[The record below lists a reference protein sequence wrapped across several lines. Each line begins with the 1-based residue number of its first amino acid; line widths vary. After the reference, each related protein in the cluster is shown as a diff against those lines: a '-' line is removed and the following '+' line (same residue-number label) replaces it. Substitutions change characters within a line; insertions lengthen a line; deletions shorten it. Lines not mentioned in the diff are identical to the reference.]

1 MTAVEDGAAQLRRG
15 VLLNQLVRTL
25 DRIRTER
32 IPATQAA
39 AEVAAEQA
47 EAGIGRMLDL
57 LGAPESHLD
66 ELAADD
72 PARPAVEAFHRR
84 LGKLEEA
91 RGGSF
96 AAPATGSVHRHSH
109 NVIDGHLNPLRAAA
123 QERAETLVDGA
134 MANRR
139 VVDRDEFERT
149 VFDTEVV
156 DAATA
161 QAVARLTHYL
171 ERRVGV
177 AAADVAAD
185 LEAVTPQ
192 TATVA
197 GTAGRGYR
205 RSVIGVAVLAAA
217 VLFAWNVGPLVLAAG
232 AVAGF
237 AVPRLRNWL
246 GKRAATKY
254 EEELSRA
261 RGAARQAVTDTFDA
275 IRDGIADWFLGAAR
289 TAMVQ
294 VLGDLTAQA
303 LTMREVVTTAKAN
316 RKRVEESAGRVDG
329 WTDGVRDPAT
339 VLREA
344 MRRCEEDAQSRGSA
358 LWLGEAW
365 CDDPTNL
372 RDPSAVPA
380 AHVRAPGPDV
390 LPALVRGRLPAVL
403 AEAAR
408 TPRLGSGT
416 FWLVRLGELLA
427 DDPAAGP
434 VLAELER
441 LRADHRPRVLVYG
454 DYDSGKSSFIRRL
467 LVDDRE
473 PVPPTLTVSARPET
487 QDVHEYRW
495 GEFRLIDTPGLQS
508 GTARHDDEA
517 QRSLPDAALIVYM
530 LGANPVT
537 SDRTGLDLVL
547 RGDPDRGVLPK
558 LDRTVFVVNRADE
571 LSVNPLD
578 DPDGFAQVIA
588 RRERELRD
596 ALVGTPELRRLGVT
610 VAPERIVF
618 VASDPFGQVGDADEV
633 TSADFDECRDWDG
646 MDEVR
651 AAFDEL
657 ALRLQAN
664 SVDVGILHA
673 GVAALGELMA
683 ANAAVI
689 ARDGAAIEQLGGLAG
704 DVHDRMELGRL
715 LADDQHA
722 ALTRTGL
729 GFIDEAVAEAL
740 QLDDDKRRE
749 ARLNRAVQFR
759 DDREL
764 GQRVEEWAEETNRR
778 VADWVRET
786 AVVLQRRIDSQAF
799 RRALGAPQTQPQTQP
814 EHLRFPTPPAATRQL
829 RELGPSVGQA
839 VQVVGQLRALRV
851 VKVGTEQAVAILRAG
866 VADTAQLE
874 PRARAFWRLVTA
886 GGRPRSGARRRPAPP
901 ASQARPR
908 RRARRCASAP
918 PRPRS

>member
-1 MTAVEDGAAQLRRG
+1 M
-15 VLLNQLVRTL
+15 
-25 DRIRTER
+25 
-32 IPATQAA
+32 
-39 AEVAAEQA
+39 
-47 EAGIGRMLDL
+47 
-57 LGAPESHLD
+57 
-66 ELAADD
+66 
-72 PARPAVEAFHRR
+72 
-84 LGKLEEA
+84 
-91 RGGSF
+91 
-96 AAPATGSVHRHSH
+96 HRHSH

-729 GFIDEAVAEAL
+729 GFIDEAVTEAL

-799 RRALGAPQTQPQTQP
+799 RRALWCAADPAQTPAG
-814 EHLRFPTPPAATRQL
+814 TPPVPDAAGRH
-829 RELGPSVGQA
+829 P
-839 VQVVGQLRALRV
+839 
-851 VKVGTEQAVAILRAG
+851 AVAGAGPVGRAG
-866 VADTAQLE
+866 RPGGRTA
-874 PRARAFWRLVTA
+874 ARPAGGEGRDRA
-886 GGRPRSGARRRPAPP
+886 GGRHPAGRRRRHRATGAAGAGLLAPGHGRAGGRGPGRGARPRHPHRKQGREGGQGGARRRRRGRDPDHDRRPARGPEP
-901 ASQARPR
+901 AAPVPR
-908 RRARRCASAP
+908 REAGVAGPGRRVGPRRSAAPTRHSP
-918 PRPRS
+918 PWTPSGPRWPRWPRR